1 MGIAIIVSFARLAQT
16 ASNNDSTKMPAHYV
30 GNNSVI
36 VMSLRVNILNFIID
50 LGSCDEKT
58 IDFTRK
64 THRKR
69 AGKRQ
74 YWVFEC
80 TGAYDYFSVLKVV
93 LT

>member
-64 THRKR
+64 HTESER
-69 AGKRQ
+69 
-74 YWVFEC
+74 E
-80 TGAYDYFSVLKVV
+80 SVNIGFLNVPERMIIFQF
-93 LT
+93 